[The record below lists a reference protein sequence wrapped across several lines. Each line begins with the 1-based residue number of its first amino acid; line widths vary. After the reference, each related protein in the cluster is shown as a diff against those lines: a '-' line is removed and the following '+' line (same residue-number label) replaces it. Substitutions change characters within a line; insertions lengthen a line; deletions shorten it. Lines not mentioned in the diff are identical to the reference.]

1 MIDQPVKE
9 KNKWIA
15 AVFAVLLGQ
24 WGAHKFYLGHW
35 KLGVLYI
42 AVTATIFAILVASGG
57 SDIAMIGLFGPWA
70 VILVVEGVLF
80 AVKSQEDFH
89 RIYVEGRRA
98 MF

>member
-1 MIDQPVKE
+1 MNDMPVKQ

-35 KLGVLYI
+35 KLGVLYV
-42 AVTATIFAILVASGG
+42 AVTLILFGIFVGSGG
-57 SDIAMIGLFGPWA
+57 SDLAIVGLFGPWA